1 MVVCVVMASCKEE
14 TSKIPAPQQPGAVAI
29 VASRLAPGPV
39 ERAAYIRSRIEKF
52 KEWGGG
58 HSPVPRRAINA
69 NTFAKVR
76 QEVTVADTP
85 ALLLLIHDPAGDVR
99 SMAGNL
105 LGCLNPDAERIV
117 QDLLAGETAN
127 DRRSNLMDARIE
139 IHGVLSGGSSCR

>member
-1 MVVCVVMASCKEE
+1 MVCVAMASCKEE
-14 TSKIPAPQQPGAVAI
+14 TSKIPEPRQPRAVATS
-29 VASRLAPGPV
+29 ASTPAPSPV

-58 HSPVPRRAINA
+58 HSPVPHRAINA

-85 ALLLLIHDPAGDVR
+85 ALLMLIHDPAGDVR

-105 LGCLNPDAERIV
+105 LGCLNADADRIV
-117 QDLLAGETAN
+117 QDLLSRETAN
-127 DRRSNLMDARIE
+127 DRRSNLMDAQIE
-139 IHGVLSGGSSCR
+139 IRGVLSGGSSCP